1 MDVLLTLQRYE
12 QYTERKIQSDAKFK
26 AKRARQEL
34 DDGEWAGFSEQEESD
49 DENVVM
55 HDQSSDDESDDEE
68 GPKSLVRKLDGQDEK
83 TAEGLTKRAALFF
96 DQDVFADI
104 SEDDGA
110 DEDEDEE
117 SEEDDEFA
125 GFSDEDGDITMEDAE
140 DAADDG
146 FETEEEDDGFEV
158 VKAPKNDSNWDADDE
173 PMKNGRP
180 GKKKLPTFFVFMP
193 MLTAHRHRHHYCGSH
208 DARTAA
214 RQW

>member
-1 MDVLLTLQRYE
+1 
-12 QYTERKIQSDAKFK
+12 
-26 AKRARQEL
+26 
-34 DDGEWAGFSEQEESD
+34 
-49 DENVVM
+49 M

-96 DQDVFADI
+96 NQDVFAEI

-110 DEDEDEE
+110 EEEE
-117 SEEDDEFA
+117 SDGDDEFA
-125 GFSDEDGDITMEDAE
+125 GFSDEDGDVTMEDAE
-140 DAADDG
+140 EAADDG

-180 GKKKLPTFFVFMP
+180 GKNNLPAFLVSCLL
-193 MLTAHRHRHHYCGSH
+193 LTANRYRHYYCGSH

-214 RQW
+214 CQW

>member
-1 MDVLLTLQRYE
+1 MQRYE
-12 QYTERKIQSDAKFK
+12 QYTERKIQADAKFK

-34 DDGEWAGFSEQEESD
+34 DDGEWTGFSDKEESD

-68 GPKSLVRKLDGQDEK
+68 EPKSLVRKLDGQDEK
-83 TAEGLTKRAALFF
+83 TANGLTKRAAMFF

-110 DEDEDEE
+110 EEDEE
-117 SEEDDEFA
+117 ESGEEEDFA
-125 GFSDEDGDITMEDAE
+125 GFSDNDGDVAMEDAAE
-140 DAADDG
+140 DDG

-158 VKAPKNDSNWDADDE
+158 VKNSQNDSWDADDE

-180 GKKKLPTFFVFMP
+180 G
-193 MLTAHRHRHHYCGSH
+193 MLLRIHCCLYDCR
-208 DARTAA
+208 
-214 RQW
+214 

>member
-1 MDVLLTLQRYE
+1 MQRYE

-96 DQDVFADI
+96 NQDVFAEI
-104 SEDDGA
+104 SEDDG
-110 DEDEDEE
+110 DEE
-117 SEEDDEFA
+117 EESDGDDEFA
-125 GFSDEDGDITMEDAE
+125 GFSDEDGDVTMEDAE
-140 DAADDG
+140 EAADDG

-180 GKKKLPTFFVFMP
+180 GKNNLLAFLVSCLL
-193 MLTAHRHRHHYCGSH
+193 LTVNRYRHYYCGSH